1 MFSYTCMAVLIEAFV
16 EIPCL
21 GREDPGGN
29 RARAV
34 LLPSRGNP
42 AAFVVAA
49 TGAFFARVAFF
60 FEAGS
65 DDATSGGCGAT
76 VVATAGSVFSAMT
89 AFGGLFRSILAP
101 AT

>member
-1 MFSYTCMAVLIEAFV
+1 VFV
-16 EIPCL
+16 NVFIYLHGSFNRGVRRILCF
-21 GREDPGGN
+21 GRED
-29 RARAV
+29 
-34 LLPSRGNP
+34 GNP

-49 TGAFFARVAFF
+49 TGALFARVSFF
-60 FEAGS
+60 LEAGS